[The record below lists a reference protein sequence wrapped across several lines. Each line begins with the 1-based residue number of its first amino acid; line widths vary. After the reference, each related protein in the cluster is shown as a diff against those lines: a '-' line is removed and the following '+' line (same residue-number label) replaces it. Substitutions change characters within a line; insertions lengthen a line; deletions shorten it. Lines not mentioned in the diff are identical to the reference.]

1 MNVYFEQVERPE
13 DEQALIKAVELNTNI
28 RAAIDLLENGAQ
40 KISVQNGSETYM
52 CPVKDIYYIE
62 SVDKR
67 TYIYTK
73 SACYEVKLRLRDL
86 ETKLSGYFAR
96 SSKAMIINLRKIKS
110 VSSEIGGRMNAV
122 LLNDETVVIAR
133 SYVKEIKRRLEL

>member
-1 MNVYFEQVERPE
+1 MNVYFEQVDRPE

-40 KISVQNGSETYM
+40 KISVLNGGETYM